1 MIAQIKRSG
10 NSFII
15 RVPREEMERVG
26 VKPNEHVLVEIRPVG
41 LEPGLTP
48 ELQRITDKVLA
59 SPETARAIARL
70 ADA

>member
-1 MIAQIKRSG
+1 MITMIRKSG

-26 VKPNEHVLVEIRPVG
+26 VGVDEYVLVDIRSAEVRAK
-41 LEPGLTP
+41 LTP
-48 ELQRITDKVLA
+48 RLEETAEGILA
-59 SPETARAIARL
+59 RPSTARAIARL

>member
-1 MIAQIKRSG
+1 MLTQIKRSG

-15 RVPREEMERVG
+15 RVPRAEMERVG
-26 VKPNEHVLVEIRPVG
+26 VHADEHVLVDIRPVG

-48 ELQRITDKVLA
+48 ELRRITDKVLA